1 MTNIHQKRNQLINFE
16 INKKQTIMSC
26 NTELIADVINDCTKR
41 PTKGIYPTAWI
52 MPFAGRAYSLKTVIG
67 ENPAVYNE
75 IEQLTAPAL
84 NFYKIEAEKFALN
97 VGSELVTSEVKKN
110 GFIHKFTGIL
120 SQVGN
125 KMLDTMDGIIV
136 IVKKGD
142 AYMCYGLQNGLWK
155 SAQSRMANDNSGLV
169 TVEFASRPDMEDDYS
184 EYFFNFGDLDYGDKS
199 LTAQS
204 IELLL
209 SICASTGFALSID
222 ISSGTNAAIGTWSAQ
237 AVADKA
243 AIILNGGTVT
253 NNV

>member
-1 MTNIHQKRNQLINFE
+1 
-16 INKKQTIMSC
+16 MSC

-41 PTKGIYPTAWI
+41 PTRGIYPTAWV
-52 MPFAGRAYSLKTVIG
+52 MPFAGREYTLSEDPTT
-67 ENPAVYNE
+67 YNE

-84 NFYKIEAEKFALN
+84 NFYKIGAEKFALN

-155 SAQSRMANDNSGLV
+155 SAQSRMANDNSGLM
-169 TVEFASRPDMEDDYS
+169 TVEFASRPDMEEDYS
-184 EYFFNFGDLDYGDKS
+184 EYFFNFGELDYSGKS
-199 LTAQS
+199 MTADT

-209 SICASTGFALSID
+209 SICASTSFSLEID
-222 ISSGTNAAIGTWSAQ
+222 ISGGTNAAIGTWSAQ

-243 AIILNGGTVT
+243 AIILNGGAVT

>member
-1 MTNIHQKRNQLINFE
+1 
-16 INKKQTIMSC
+16 MSC
-26 NTELIADVINDCTKR
+26 NTDLIADVINDCTKR
-41 PTKGIYPTAWI
+41 PTRGIYPTAWI
-52 MPFAGRAYSLKTVIG
+52 MPFEGREYTLKTVIG
-67 ENPAVYNE
+67 EDPAIYNE
-75 IEQLTAPAL
+75 IERLTAPAL
-84 NFYKIEAEKFALN
+84 NFYKIGAEKFALN

-142 AYMCYGLQNGLWK
+142 NYMCYGLQNGLWK

-169 TVEFASRPDMEDDYS
+169 TVEFSSRPDMEEDYS
-184 EYFFNFGDLDYGDKS
+184 EYYFSAGTYNYFGKS

-204 IELLL
+204 IELIL
-209 SICASTGFALSID
+209 SIASSINSEFWEID
-222 ISSGTNAAIGTWSAQ
+222 VSGGTNAAIGTWSAQ
-237 AVADKA
+237 AVADKDT
-243 AIILNGGTVT
+243 IILNGGTVT

>member
-1 MTNIHQKRNQLINFE
+1 
-16 INKKQTIMSC
+16 MSC

-41 PTKGIYPTAWI
+41 PTRGIYPTAWV
-52 MPFAGRAYSLKTVIG
+52 MPFAGREYLLKTVIG

-84 NFYKIEAEKFALN
+84 NFYKIGAEKFALN
-97 VGSELVTSEVKKN
+97 VGSELITSEVKKN

-155 SAQSRMANDNSGLV
+155 SAQSRMANDNSGLM
-169 TVEFASRPDMEDDYS
+169 TVEFASRPDMEEDYS
-184 EYFFNFGDLDYGDKS
+184 EYFFNLNVIIDYSGKS

-204 IELLL
+204 IELIL
-209 SICASTGFALSID
+209 SILVSNNSAYEID
-222 ISSGTNAAIGTWSAQ
+222 ISGGINAAIGTWSAQ
-237 AVADKA
+237 ALADK
-243 AIILNGGTVT
+243 IRLVSNGGIVT

>member
-1 MTNIHQKRNQLINFE
+1 
-16 INKKQTIMSC
+16 MSC

-41 PTKGIYPTAWI
+41 PTRGIYPTAWV
-52 MPFAGRAYSLKTVIG
+52 MPFKGREYLLKTELL
-67 ENPAVYNE
+67 ENPPIYNE

-155 SAQSRMANDNSGLV
+155 SAQSRMANDNSGLM
-169 TVEFASRPDMEDDYS
+169 TVEFASRPDMEEDYS
-184 EYFFNFGDLDYGDKS
+184 EYFFNFGELDYSGKS
-199 LTAQS
+199 MTADT

-209 SICASTGFALSID
+209 SICASTSFSLGID
-222 ISSGTNAAIGTWSAQ
+222 ISGGTNAAIGTWSAQ

-243 AIILNGGTVT
+243 AIIALNGTVV

>member
-1 MTNIHQKRNQLINFE
+1 
-16 INKKQTIMSC
+16 MSC
-26 NTELIADVINDCTKR
+26 NTNLVADIINDCTKR
-41 PTKGIYPTAWI
+41 PTRGIYPTAWI
-52 MPFAGRAYSLKTVIG
+52 MPFEGREYTLKTVIG
-67 ENPAVYNE
+67 EDNPVYNE
-75 IEQLTAPAL
+75 IEQLTAPAI
-84 NFYKIEAEKFALN
+84 NFYKMQAEKFALN
-97 VGSELVTSEVKKN
+97 VGSELVQSDVKKN
-110 GFIHKFTGIL
+110 GYIHKFTGVI

-142 AYMCYGLQNGLWK
+142 KYLCYGLQNGLWK

-169 TVEFASRPDMEDDYS
+169 TVEFSSRADMEEDYS
-184 EYFFNFGDLDYGDKS
+184 EYYFNFGEMDYSEKS

-209 SICASTGFALSID
+209 SICASIGFNLGID
-222 ISSGTNAAIGTWSAQ
+222 VSGGTNAAIGTWSAQ

-243 AIILNGGTVT
+243 TITANGGTVW

>member
-1 MTNIHQKRNQLINFE
+1 
-16 INKKQTIMSC
+16 MSC

-41 PTKGIYPTAWI
+41 PTRGIYPTAWV
-52 MPFAGRAYSLKTVIG
+52 MPFEGREYLLKTVIG

-84 NFYKIEAEKFALN
+84 NFYKIGAEKFALN

-155 SAQSRMANDNSGLV
+155 SAQSRMANDNSGLM
-169 TVEFASRPDMEDDYS
+169 TVEFASRADMEEDYS
-184 EYFFNFGDLDYGDKS
+184 EYFFNLNVIIDYSGKS

-204 IELLL
+204 IELIL
-209 SICASTGFALSID
+209 SILVSNNSAYEID
-222 ISSGTNAAIGTWSAQ
+222 ISGGINAAIGTWSAQ
-237 AVADKA
+237 ALADK
-243 AIILNGGTVT
+243 IRLVSNGGIVT

>member
-1 MTNIHQKRNQLINFE
+1 
-16 INKKQTIMSC
+16 MSC

-41 PTKGIYPTAWI
+41 PTRGIYPTAWV
-52 MPFAGRAYSLKTVIG
+52 MPFAGREYLLKTVIG

-84 NFYKIEAEKFALN
+84 NFYKIGAEKFALN

-155 SAQSRMANDNSGLV
+155 SAQSRMANDNSGLM
-169 TVEFASRPDMEDDYS
+169 TVEFASRADMEEDYS
-184 EYFFNFGDLDYGDKS
+184 EYFFNFGELDYSGKS
-199 LTAQS
+199 ITADT

-209 SICASTGFALSID
+209 SICALTSFSLGID
-222 ISSGTNAAIGTWSAQ
+222 ISGGTNAAIGTWSTQ

-243 AIILNGGTVT
+243 AIIALNGTVV

>member
-1 MTNIHQKRNQLINFE
+1 
-16 INKKQTIMSC
+16 MSC

-41 PTKGIYPTAWI
+41 PTRGIYPTAWV
-52 MPFAGRAYSLKTVIG
+52 MPFEGREYTLKTVIG

-75 IEQLTAPAL
+75 IEQLTTPAL

-142 AYMCYGLQNGLWK
+142 SYMCYGLQNGLWK
-155 SAQSRMANDNSGLV
+155 SAQSRMANDNSGLM
-169 TVEFASRPDMEDDYS
+169 TVEFASRPDMEEDYS
-184 EYFFNFGDLDYGDKS
+184 EYFFNFGELDYSGKS
-199 LTAQS
+199 MTADT

-209 SICASTGFALSID
+209 SICASTSFSLEID
-222 ISSGTNAAIGTWSAQ
+222 ISGGTNAAIGTWSAQ

-243 AIILNGGTVT
+243 AIILNGGAVT

>member
-1 MTNIHQKRNQLINFE
+1 MTNIHQNTNQLINFE

-26 NTELIADVINDCTKR
+26 NTALIADVINDCTKR
-41 PTKGIYPTAWI
+41 PTRGIYPTAWV
-52 MPFAGRAYSLKTVIG
+52 MPFEGRGYLLKTVIG

-75 IEQLTAPAL
+75 IEQLTSPAL

-97 VGSELVTSEVKKN
+97 VGSELVTSEVKRN
-110 GFIHKFTGIL
+110 GFIHKFTGVI

-142 AYMCYGLQNGLWK
+142 AYICYGLQNGLWK
-155 SAQSRMANDNSGLV
+155 SAQSRMANENSGLV
-169 TVEFASRPDMEDDYS
+169 TVEFSSRPDMEEDYS
-184 EYFFNFGDLDYGDKS
+184 EYFFNFGNIGYAEKS

-209 SICASTGFALSID
+209 SICASTGFDLEID
-222 ISSGTNAAIGTWSAQ
+222 ISGGTNAAIGTWSAQ

-243 AIILNGGTVT
+243 AIIANGGMVT

>member
-1 MTNIHQKRNQLINFE
+1 
-16 INKKQTIMSC
+16 MSC
-26 NTELIADVINDCTKR
+26 NTELIADVVNDCTKR
-41 PTKGIYPTAWI
+41 PTRGIYPTAWV
-52 MPFAGRAYSLKTVIG
+52 MPFAGREYLLKTKIG
-67 ENPAVYNE
+67 ENPPIYNE

-110 GFIHKFTGIL
+110 GFTHKFTGIL

-142 AYMCYGLQNGLWK
+142 VYMCYGLQNGLWK
-155 SAQSRMANDNSGLV
+155 SAQSRMSNDNSGLM
-169 TVEFASRPDMEDDYS
+169 TVEFASRPDMEEDYS
-184 EYFFNFGDLDYGDKS
+184 EYFFNFGELDYSGKS

-204 IELLL
+204 IELIL
-209 SICASTGFALSID
+209 SICASHDYILGIDLSGG
-222 ISSGTNAAIGTWSAQ
+222 SNAAIGTWSAQ

-243 AIILNGGTVT
+243 RIIATDGTVT

>member
-1 MTNIHQKRNQLINFE
+1 
-16 INKKQTIMSC
+16 MSC

-41 PTKGIYPTAWI
+41 PTRGIYPTAWV
-52 MPFAGRAYSLKTVIG
+52 MPFEGREYLLKTVIG

-75 IEQLTAPAL
+75 IEQLTAQAL
-84 NFYKIEAEKFALN
+84 NFYKIGAEKFALN

-136 IVKKGD
+136 IVKKSD

-155 SAQSRMANDNSGLV
+155 TAQSRMANDNSGLM
-169 TVEFASRPDMEDDYS
+169 TVEFASRADMEEDYS
-184 EYFFNFGDLDYGDKS
+184 EYFFNFGELDYSGKS
-199 LTAQS
+199 MTADT

-209 SICASTGFALSID
+209 SICASTSFSLEID
-222 ISSGTNAAIGTWSAQ
+222 ISGGTNAAIGTWSAQ

-243 AIILNGGTVT
+243 AIIALGGAVT

>member
-1 MTNIHQKRNQLINFE
+1 
-16 INKKQTIMSC
+16 MSC

-41 PTKGIYPTAWI
+41 PTRGIYPTAWV
-52 MPFAGRAYSLKTVIG
+52 MPFEGREYLLKTVIG

-84 NFYKIEAEKFALN
+84 NFYKIGAEKFALN

-155 SAQSRMANDNSGLV
+155 SAQSRMANDNSGLM
-169 TVEFASRPDMEDDYS
+169 TVEFASRADMEEDYS
-184 EYFFNFGDLDYGDKS
+184 EYFFNFGELDYSGKS
-199 LTAQS
+199 MTADT

-209 SICASTGFALSID
+209 SICASKGFSLGID
-222 ISSGTNAAIGTWSAQ
+222 ISGGTNAAIGTWSAQ

>member
-1 MTNIHQKRNQLINFE
+1 
-16 INKKQTIMSC
+16 MSC

-41 PTKGIYPTAWI
+41 PTRGIYPTAWV
-52 MPFAGRAYSLKTVIG
+52 MPFEGREYLLKTVIG

-84 NFYKIEAEKFALN
+84 NFYKIGAEKFALN

-155 SAQSRMANDNSGLV
+155 SAQSRMANDNSGLM
-169 TVEFASRPDMEDDYS
+169 TVEFASRPDMEEDYS
-184 EYFFNFGDLDYGDKS
+184 EYFFNLNVIIDYSGKS

-204 IELLL
+204 IELIL
-209 SICASTGFALSID
+209 SILVSNNSAYEID
-222 ISSGTNAAIGTWSAQ
+222 ISGGINAAIGTWSAQ
-237 AVADKA
+237 ALADK
-243 AIILNGGTVT
+243 IRLVSNGGIVT

>member
-1 MTNIHQKRNQLINFE
+1 
-16 INKKQTIMSC
+16 MSC

-41 PTKGIYPTAWI
+41 PTRGIYPTAWV
-52 MPFAGRAYSLKTVIG
+52 MPFEGREYLLKTVIG

-84 NFYKIEAEKFALN
+84 NFYKIGAEKFALN

-136 IVKKGD
+136 IVKKD
-142 AYMCYGLQNGLWK
+142 SKYMCYGLQNGLWK
-155 SAQSRMANDNSGLV
+155 SAQSRMANDNSGLM
-169 TVEFASRPDMEDDYS
+169 TVEFASRADMEEDYS
-184 EYFFNFGDLDYGDKS
+184 EYFFNFGELDYSGKS
-199 LTAQS
+199 ITADT

-209 SICASTGFALSID
+209 SICASTSFSLEID
-222 ISSGTNAAIGTWSAQ
+222 ISGGTNAAIGTWSAQ

-243 AIILNGGTVT
+243 AIILNGGAVM
-253 NNV
+253 NNL

>member
-1 MTNIHQKRNQLINFE
+1 
-16 INKKQTIMSC
+16 MSC

-41 PTKGIYPTAWI
+41 PTRGIYPTAWV
-52 MPFAGRAYSLKTVIG
+52 MPFEGREYLLKTVIG
-67 ENPAVYNE
+67 EDPAVYNE

-84 NFYKIEAEKFALN
+84 NFYKIGAEKFALN

-155 SAQSRMANDNSGLV
+155 SAQSRMANDNSGLM
-169 TVEFASRPDMEDDYS
+169 TVEFASRPDMEEDYS
-184 EYFFNFGDLDYGDKS
+184 EYFFNFGELDYSGKS
-199 LTAQS
+199 MTADT

-209 SICASTGFALSID
+209 SICASTSFSLGID
-222 ISSGTNAAIGTWSAQ
+222 ISGGTNAAIGTWSAQ

>member
-1 MTNIHQKRNQLINFE
+1 
-16 INKKQTIMSC
+16 MSC

-41 PTKGIYPTAWI
+41 PTRGIYPTAWV
-52 MPFAGRAYSLKTVIG
+52 MPFAGREYLLKTVIG

-84 NFYKIEAEKFALN
+84 NFYKIGAEKFALN

-155 SAQSRMANDNSGLV
+155 TAQSRMANDNSGLM
-169 TVEFASRPDMEDDYS
+169 TVEFASRADMEEDYS
-184 EYFFNFGDLDYGDKS
+184 EYFFNFGELDYSGKS
-199 LTAQS
+199 MTADT

-209 SICASTGFALSID
+209 SICALTSFSLGID
-222 ISSGTNAAIGTWSAQ
+222 ISGGTNDAIGTWSAQ